1 MVPESRSVRA
11 VLRVQVQVRVQER
24 ASVSAPVPVPPQ
36 ASEMTRTGWDSAS
49 VQVRVA
55 EGRRALGWARRES
68 TFEVERS
75 GRLGVPPG

>member
-11 VLRVQVQVRVQER
+11 VLRVQVQER
-24 ASVSAPVPVPPQ
+24 ASVSAPVPPQ
-36 ASEMTRTGWDSAS
+36 ASETTHTGWDSAS

-68 TFEVERS
+68 TFGIERS
-75 GRLGVPPG
+75 GRLGMPPG